1 MNKMNYINHCSHYDS
16 VYKEAEIK
24 ANSFNLS
31 FLVAMSIVAIISSF
45 LSILRVFS
53 APLERLLIA
62 FLISL
67 VFFMTPIVAFVIH
80 NRILKKEHSIL
91 ESDRF
96 KYFICAFAYLG
107 LLLIDVMLSFQA
119 ILLVVIPPLMA
130 AQYKFNKRDW
140 FIILFS
146 TIITIPLVIY
156 GSYIFGIA
164 DKNLLK
170 SVAEEDLY
178 DISKRVES
186 LGNGRAFEVLL
197 HHVLPKV
204 ICIVVVDLLLWAIVS
219 RHSEMLNKQ
228 AELAHE
234 VSEEAEKRN
243 QLQTAVID
251 ELATVIETRD
261 VGTGEHVKRTKKYVR
276 ILATHLAEKD
286 KYRHILTPEVI
297 NKMETAA
304 ALHDIGKIAVSDT
317 ILLKPGR
324 LTPEEFDKMK
334 IHTTKGGELVK
345 KFFEHFEENNFY
357 EDAYDIAMY
366 HHEKWDGS
374 GYPTGLKGEE
384 IPLAARIMAIAD
396 VFDALTTKR
405 VYKDAFTPEEA
416 FDIIF
421 KEAGTHFDPELVEV
435 LKTIKDE
442 FVAEAFKLEER
453 RDNL

>member
-31 FLVAMSIVAIISSF
+31 FLVAMSVVAIIASF

-62 FLISL
+62 FLASL
-67 VFFMTPIVAFVIH
+67 VLFLIPIIIFIVH
-80 NRILKKEHSIL
+80 DRILKKEKSIL
-91 ESDRF
+91 EWN
-96 KYFICAFAYLG
+96 KYKYVIFILAYLG

-130 AQYKFNKRDW
+130 AQYRYNKRDW
-140 FIILFS
+140 FIVLFS
-146 TIITIPLVIY
+146 TIITIPVVIY
-156 GSYIFGIA
+156 GSYLIGIA

-170 SVAEEDLY
+170 NVAEEDLY
-178 DISKRVES
+178 DISKRFES
-186 LGNGRAFEVLL
+186 LGNGRAFEVLI

-204 ICIVVVDLLLWAIVS
+204 LCIVVVDLLLWAIVQ

-228 AELAHE
+228 AELVHE

-276 ILATHLAEKD
+276 ILATHISEKD
-286 KYRHILTPEVI
+286 KYHNILTPEVI

-345 KFFEHFEENNFY
+345 RFFEHFDENNFY
-357 EDAYDIAMY
+357 EDAYDIALY

-374 GYPTGLKGEE
+374 GYPTGIKGEQ

-442 FVAEAFKLEER
+442 FVAEAFKSEQR
-453 RDNL
+453 

>member
-1 MNKMNYINHCSHYDS
+1 MNYINHCSHYDS

-31 FLVAMSIVAIISSF
+31 FLIAMSVVAIIASF

-62 FLISL
+62 FLASL
-67 VFFMTPIVAFVIH
+67 VLFLIPIIIFIVH
-80 NRILKKEHSIL
+80 DRILKKEKSIL
-91 ESDRF
+91 EWN
-96 KYFICAFAYLG
+96 KYKYVIFILAYLG

-130 AQYKFNKRDW
+130 AQYRYNKRDW
-140 FIILFS
+140 FIVLFS
-146 TIITIPLVIY
+146 TIITIPVVIY
-156 GSYIFGIA
+156 GSYLIGIA

-170 SVAEEDLY
+170 NVAEEDLY
-178 DISKRVES
+178 DISKRFES
-186 LGNGRAFEVLL
+186 LGNGRAFEVLI

-204 ICIVVVDLLLWAIVS
+204 LCIVVVDLLLWAIVQ

-228 AELAHE
+228 AELVHE

-286 KYRHILTPEVI
+286 KYHNILTPEVI

-345 KFFEHFEENNFY
+345 RFFEHFDENNFY
-357 EDAYDIAMY
+357 EDAYDIALY

-374 GYPTGLKGEE
+374 GYPTGIKGEQ

-442 FVAEAFKLEER
+442 FVAEAFKSEQR
-453 RDNL
+453 

>member
-31 FLVAMSIVAIISSF
+31 FLVAMSVVAIIASF

-62 FLISL
+62 FLASL
-67 VFFMTPIVAFVIH
+67 VLFLIPIIIFIVH
-80 NRILKKEHSIL
+80 DRILKKEKSIL
-91 ESDRF
+91 EWN
-96 KYFICAFAYLG
+96 KYKYIIFILAYLG

-130 AQYKFNKRDW
+130 AQYRYNKRDW
-140 FIILFS
+140 FIVLIS
-146 TIITIPLVIY
+146 TIITIPVVIY
-156 GSYIFGIA
+156 GSYLIGIA

-170 SVAEEDLY
+170 NVAEEDLY
-178 DISKRVES
+178 DISKRFES
-186 LGNGRAFEVLL
+186 LGNGRAFEVLI

-204 ICIVVVDLLLWAIVS
+204 LCIVVVDLLLWAIVQ

-228 AELAHE
+228 AELVHE
-234 VSEEAEKRN
+234 VSEEAEKRS

-276 ILATHLAEKD
+276 ILAVHLAEKD
-286 KYRHILTPEVI
+286 KYRNILTPEVI

-345 KFFEHFEENNFY
+345 RFFEHFDENNFY
-357 EDAYDIAMY
+357 EDAYDIALY
-366 HHEKWDGS
+366 HHEKWDGT
-374 GYPTGLKGEE
+374 GYPTGIKGEE

-405 VYKDAFTPEEA
+405 VYKDAFTPDEA

-435 LKTIKDE
+435 LKTIKEE
-442 FVAEAFKLEER
+442 FVAEAFKSEQR
-453 RDNL
+453 

>member
-31 FLVAMSIVAIISSF
+31 FLVAMSVVAIIASF

-62 FLISL
+62 FLASL
-67 VFFMTPIVAFVIH
+67 VLFLIPIIIFIVH
-80 NRILKKEHSIL
+80 DRILKKEKSIL
-91 ESDRF
+91 EWN
-96 KYFICAFAYLG
+96 KYKYIIFILAYLG

-130 AQYKFNKRDW
+130 AQYRYNKRDW
-140 FIILFS
+140 FIVLFS
-146 TIITIPLVIY
+146 TIITIPVVIY
-156 GSYIFGIA
+156 GSYLIGIA

-170 SVAEEDLY
+170 NVAEEDLY
-178 DISKRVES
+178 DIPKRFES
-186 LGNGRAFEVLL
+186 LENGRAFEVLI

-204 ICIVVVDLLLWAIVS
+204 LCIVVVDLLLWAIVQ

-228 AELAHE
+228 AELVHE
-234 VSEEAEKRN
+234 VSEEAEKRS

-286 KYRHILTPEVI
+286 KYRNILTPEVI

-345 KFFEHFEENNFY
+345 RFFEHFDENNFY
-357 EDAYDIAMY
+357 EDAYDIALY

-374 GYPTGLKGEE
+374 GYPTGIKGEQ

-405 VYKDAFTPEEA
+405 VYKDAFTPDEA

-435 LKTIKDE
+435 LKTIKEE
-442 FVAEAFKLEER
+442 FVAEAFKSEQR
-453 RDNL
+453 

>member
-31 FLVAMSIVAIISSF
+31 FLVAMSVVAIIASF

-62 FLISL
+62 FLASL
-67 VFFMTPIVAFVIH
+67 VLFLIPIIIFIVH
-80 NRILKKEHSIL
+80 DRILKKEKSIL
-91 ESDRF
+91 EWN
-96 KYFICAFAYLG
+96 KYKYVIFILAYLG

-130 AQYKFNKRDW
+130 AQYRYNKRDW
-140 FIILFS
+140 FIVLFS
-146 TIITIPLVIY
+146 TIITIPVVIY
-156 GSYIFGIA
+156 GSYLIGIA

-170 SVAEEDLY
+170 NVAEEDLY
-178 DISKRVES
+178 DISKRFES
-186 LGNGRAFEVLL
+186 LGNGRAFEVLI

-204 ICIVVVDLLLWAIVS
+204 LCIVVVDLLLWAIVQ

-228 AELAHE
+228 AELVHE
-234 VSEEAEKRN
+234 VSEEAEKRS

-261 VGTGEHVKRTKKYVR
+261 VCTGEHVKRTKKYVR

-286 KYRHILTPEVI
+286 KYRNILTPEVI
-297 NKMETAA
+297 NKIETAA

-345 KFFEHFEENNFY
+345 RFFEHFDENNFY
-357 EDAYDIAMY
+357 EDAYDIALY
-366 HHEKWDGS
+366 HHEKWDGT

-405 VYKDAFTPEEA
+405 VYKDAFTPDEA

-435 LKTIKDE
+435 LKTIKEE
-442 FVAEAFKLEER
+442 FVAEAFKSEQR
-453 RDNL
+453 

>member
-1 MNKMNYINHCSHYDS
+1 MNYINHCSHYDS

-31 FLVAMSIVAIISSF
+31 FLVAMSVVAIIASF

-62 FLISL
+62 FLASL
-67 VFFMTPIVAFVIH
+67 VLFLIPIIIFIVH
-80 NRILKKEHSIL
+80 DRILKKEKSIL
-91 ESDRF
+91 EWN
-96 KYFICAFAYLG
+96 KYKYVIFILAYLG

-130 AQYKFNKRDW
+130 AQYRFNKRDW
-140 FIILFS
+140 FIVLFS
-146 TIITIPLVIY
+146 TIITIPVVIY
-156 GSYIFGIA
+156 GSYLIGIA

-170 SVAEEDLY
+170 NVAEEDLY
-178 DISKRVES
+178 DISKRFKS
-186 LGNGRAFEVLL
+186 LGNGRAFEVLI

-204 ICIVVVDLLLWAIVS
+204 LCIVVVDLLLWAIVQ

-228 AELAHE
+228 AELVHE

-286 KYRHILTPEVI
+286 KYHTILTPEVI

-345 KFFEHFEENNFY
+345 RFFEHFDENNFY
-357 EDAYDIAMY
+357 EDAYDIALY

-374 GYPTGLKGEE
+374 GYPTGIKGEQ

-416 FDIIF
+416 FEIIF

-442 FVAEAFKLEER
+442 FVAEAFKSEQR
-453 RDNL
+453 

>member
-31 FLVAMSIVAIISSF
+31 FLVAMSVVAIIASF

-62 FLISL
+62 FLASL
-67 VFFMTPIVAFVIH
+67 VLFLIPIIIFIVH
-80 NRILKKEHSIL
+80 DRILKKEKSIL
-91 ESDRF
+91 EWN
-96 KYFICAFAYLG
+96 KYKYVIFILAYLG

-130 AQYKFNKRDW
+130 AQYRYNKRDW
-140 FIILFS
+140 FIVLFS
-146 TIITIPLVIY
+146 TIITIPVVIY
-156 GSYIFGIA
+156 GSYLIGIA

-170 SVAEEDLY
+170 NVAEEDLY
-178 DISKRVES
+178 DISKRFES
-186 LGNGRAFEVLL
+186 LGNGRAFEVLI

-204 ICIVVVDLLLWAIVS
+204 LCIVVVDLLLWAIVQ

-228 AELAHE
+228 AELVHE

-276 ILATHLAEKD
+276 ILATHIAEKD
-286 KYRHILTPEVI
+286 KYHNILTPEVI

-345 KFFEHFEENNFY
+345 RFFEHFDENNFY
-357 EDAYDIAMY
+357 EDAYDIALY

-374 GYPTGLKGEE
+374 GYPTGIKGEQ

-396 VFDALTTKR
+396 GICSPLIPV
-405 VYKDAFTPEEA
+405 
-416 FDIIF
+416 
-421 KEAGTHFDPELVEV
+421 G
-435 LKTIKDE
+435 
-442 FVAEAFKLEER
+442 
-453 RDNL
+453 